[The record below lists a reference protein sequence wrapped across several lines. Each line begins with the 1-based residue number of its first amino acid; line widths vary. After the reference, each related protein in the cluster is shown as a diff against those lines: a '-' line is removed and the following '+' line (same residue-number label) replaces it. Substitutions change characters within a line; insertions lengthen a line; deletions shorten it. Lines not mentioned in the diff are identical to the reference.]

1 MPEEREKV
9 DPGAE
14 QVTEEQPSLL
24 EEIVD
29 FILHYLGN
37 SIDQNVNAVKIGIV
51 TIGFMITETIFNLG

>member
-24 EEIVD
+24 EEIVE
-29 FILHYLGN
+29 
-37 SIDQNVNAVKIGIV
+37 
-51 TIGFMITETIFNLG
+51 ITKLTDESKELN